1 MQASEVM
8 TRNIVSI
15 GRDAPIRDA
24 IRLMLDNKVSGLPVV
39 DAGGKVIGILTE
51 GDLLHRSEIATE
63 KHHWRWLE
71 FVLGPGRM
79 ASEYVRTH
87 GRVVGELMTHE
98 VVTIGVD
105 TPLGDIVALMEHH
118 HVKRLPVIDDGKLAG
133 IVSRADLLAALG
145 KALDA
150 QAAPAA
156 SDEDIRAR
164 ILAELEKVEWAPR
177 DGLTIAVADGDR
189 RAERGRLRR
198 ARTRGAARRCRE
210 HTGGQGDLGSP
221 GLGRARFRDRHRG
234 YPGSST
240 DDRAAHPLNIELWGS
255 GRARWRYTASASMLA
270 EPLPISSQSTISAG
284 RP

>member
-1 MQASEVM
+1 LQHWSPLLAKIDAAPAARHIPRNHRRRQMLASEVM
-8 TRNIVSI
+8 TRNIVTI

-39 DAGGKVIGILTE
+39 DARDKMIGILTE

-79 ASEYVRTH
+79 ASEYVKTH
-87 GRVVGELMTHE
+87 GRLVGELMTRE

-118 HVKRLPVIDDGKLAG
+118 HVKRLPVIDNGKLAG

-150 QAAPAA
+150 QAVPAA

-177 DGLTIAVADGDR
+177 DGLTIAVADGVVELSGVVFD
-189 RAERGRLRR
+189 
-198 ARTRGAARRCRE
+198 E
-210 HTGGQGDLGSP
+210 HE
-221 GLGRARFRDRHRG
+221 
-234 YPGSST
+234 
-240 DDRAAHPLNIELWGS
+240 RAALRVAAENIPGVKGISDRLVWVEPVS
-255 GRARWRYTASASMLA
+255 GTVIEATQEA
-270 EPLPISSQSTISAG
+270 PQTIAP
-284 RP
+284 RPR

>member
-1 MQASEVM
+1 MLASEVM

-24 IRLMLDNKVSGLPVV
+24 IRLMLDNKVSGLPVL
-39 DAGGKVIGILTE
+39 DAGGKLIGILTE

-71 FVLGPGRM
+71 FLLGPGHM
-79 ASEYVRTH
+79 ASEYVKTH
-87 GRVVGELMTHE
+87 GRVVGELMTRE

-145 KALDA
+145 RALDA
-150 QAAPAA
+150 QVVPAA

-177 DGLTIAVADGDR
+177 DGLTIAVADGIVELSGVVFDEHER
-189 RAERGRLRR
+189 EALRVAAENIPGVKGILDHLVWVEPVSGT
-198 ARTRGAARRCRE
+198 AIEATQEAPQTIAPRTR
-210 HTGGQGDLGSP
+210 
-221 GLGRARFRDRHRG
+221 
-234 YPGSST
+234 
-240 DDRAAHPLNIELWGS
+240 
-255 GRARWRYTASASMLA
+255 
-270 EPLPISSQSTISAG
+270 
-284 RP
+284 